1 MSTQRVNPE
10 ELFDRAVAAVRDESI
25 DPRLVETARQ
35 RVARRVAAD
44 LDLAAGA
51 DAGGL
56 GAVAGA
62 EGDGGTETD
71 HRIRGCDGFRS
82 LIPAYLAGALAE
94 PRRILFEDH
103 TRECVPCR
111 RALAEA
117 RRGGKT
123 AAGWQTSGSQRRH
136 RPAVRYAIAAGLAGL
151 VATSAVLLSG
161 RLGLYGPDASAR
173 VRAIEGELQAL
184 EGSAVHPIAAGDLL
198 ARGNTVR
205 TGSDSGALLELADGS
220 RVELAQRSQL
230 TLARRSDGVV
240 LDLERGALIVEAA
253 ERRRGHLYVR
263 TDDCTVSV
271 AGTIF
276 SVNHGVRGSRVSVV
290 AGEVTID
297 RSGFER
303 AVLRPGQQ
311 LATTALLGRVP
322 IAREIAWS
330 RNATEYREQIAALAA
345 LGREIDATLAIG
357 GRTSTALLDRA
368 PAGTTVWVGLPN
380 VADELSEAW
389 ALVEQRVAENPV
401 LAEWWA
407 AITED
412 GTAEHVTAA
421 LEQLRELGSH
431 LGEEIAVVFV
441 LGENGDSNEA
451 EPLVMAE
458 VIDAAGFDELLDAHI
473 AQINAE
479 GSGEHVRRVDDPS
492 QIAGAGGADR
502 DDVLYLWLSPDGLLA
517 ASTSGPR
524 LAELARGGGG
534 GFAGTGLHQR
544 LADVYR
550 NGTGWLV
557 GVDVAR
563 VLTIAAADDD
573 DAHDA
578 AFESIGL
585 ADAEHFLIE
594 SESINGTNET
604 RATLAF
610 AGERRGVAAWLAAPA
625 PSGALEFVSAGA
637 SFAVAGLSKD
647 PVDMFD
653 DLLAMARAAQSAGVP
668 DHDGENPL
676 EELANLEAE
685 LGFSLRD
692 DLASALGG
700 DAAFAIDGPLLP
712 TPSWKLV
719 LEVTDPSQFEFVL
732 GRAVEATN
740 RKAAEE
746 GKPGVRLGEEA
757 AGGRRFLTIANAG
770 GTTLAQMTFVDG
782 YLLAAPSRAL
792 VLEAIAHRDAG
803 TTLAASQAF
812 QQLLP
817 SDAET
822 DFSALLWHN
831 LGDSVGPL
839 ADLLAGAV
847 SDADREQ
854 IQSLTQQVGP
864 MLVLAYGDADALR
877 LVTRGGSGPFGFSF
891 ENLLALVGVV
901 LGRTPAADGAS
912 PAGVTAAL

>member
-1 MSTQRVNPE
+1 MSTQRVSPE
-10 ELFDRAVAAVRDESI
+10 ELFDRAVAAVRDESL
-25 DPRLVETARQ
+25 DPKVVESARE

-44 LDLAAGA
+44 LAVTV
-51 DAGGL
+51 DAGGDSSR
-56 GAVAGA
+56 VHAGA
-62 EGDGGTETD
+62 EEAAGGETD

-123 AAGWQTSGSQRRH
+123 AAGWQTSVGQQRR
-136 RPAVRYAIAAGLAGL
+136 RPAAVRYAIAAGLAAL
-151 VATSAVLLSG
+151 VATGAVLLSG

-173 VRAIEGELQAL
+173 VRAIEGGLQAL
-184 EGSAVHPIAAGDLL
+184 EGSAVDPIAAGDVL
-198 ARGNTVR
+198 ARGSTVR
-205 TGSDSGALLELADGS
+205 TGSESGAVLELADGS

-230 TLARRSDGVV
+230 TLARRGDGVV

-253 ERRRGHLYVR
+253 ERKRGHLYVR

-271 AGTIF
+271 VGTIF

-290 AGEVTID
+290 AGEVNVD

-330 RNATEYREQIAALAA
+330 RNAAQYREQIAALAA
-345 LGREIDATLAIG
+345 LGREIDATLATG

-368 PAGTTVWVGLPN
+368 PAATTVWVGLPN
-380 VADELSEAW
+380 VADEMSEAW
-389 ALVEQRVAENPV
+389 ALVEQRVAENPL

-407 AITED
+407 GITED
-412 GTAEHVTAA
+412 GTARHISEA

-431 LGEEIAVVFV
+431 LGEEIAVAIVIDP
-441 LGENGDSNEA
+441 DSRSG

-458 VIDAAGFDELLDAHI
+458 VIDAAGLEALLDEQI
-473 AQINAE
+473 ARINAE
-479 GSGEHVRRVDDPS
+479 AGGQHVRRIDDPS
-492 QIAGAGGADR
+492 QATGTDS

-517 ASTSGPR
+517 ASNSAAR
-524 LAELARGGGG
+524 LVELDTGGG
-534 GFAGTGLHQR
+534 GFAGTALHER

-550 NGTGWLV
+550 DGTGWLV

-563 VLTIAAADDD
+563 VLTVADDG

-585 ADAEHFLIE
+585 VDAENFLIE
-594 SESINGTNET
+594 SESINGVNET

-610 AGERRGVAAWLAAPA
+610 AGERRGAAAWLAAPA

-637 SFAVAGLSKD
+637 SFAVAGLSKS

-653 DLLAMARAAQSAGVP
+653 DLLALARAAEAEGVP
-668 DHDGENPL
+668 DGDGENPL
-676 EELANLEAE
+676 EELANLEQE

-692 DLASALGG
+692 DLAAALGG

-732 GRAVEATN
+732 GRAVEAVN
-740 RKAAEE
+740 RKAEEE
-746 GKPGVRLGEEA
+746 GEPGVRLGEEE

-770 GTTLAQMTFVDG
+770 GTTVAEMTFVDG
-782 YLLAAPSRAL
+782 YLVVAPSRAL
-792 VLEAIAHRDAG
+792 VLDAIAHRDAG

-812 QQLLP
+812 RQLLP

-831 LGDSVGPL
+831 LGGAVGPL
-839 ADLLAGAV
+839 ADLLAGAL
-847 SDADREQ
+847 SDDDREQ
-854 IQSLTQQVGP
+854 IESLAQEIGP

-891 ENLLALVGVV
+891 ENLLTFVGIV
-901 LGRTPAADGAS
+901 LGRSSPEDAS
-912 PAGVTAAL
+912 PVGVTAAL